1 MVAFGDGGAGEALPP
16 RAGLASSGSLAALGA
31 ARGADAAAVAALS
44 GEADRRQLM
53 ASRGALTA
61 ACHAVQL
68 LADDVTTSGNALQLV
83 TAGARRLVAAV
94 ERCAKSAAAAPPPPP
109 PPAAAAAAAS
119 SASSAGAPAAAGLS
133 AGALRTA
140 RASAAAARSA
150 VGGLLKMLDDVDLW
164 HDLVELHNEA
174 RDLVES
180 AATRCAS
187 LGDGNFALVCAQAGT
202 TLRVVAEEQEARRAA
217 EAAADEEDEEGG
229 DGDANSSS
237 DSGGGSSDT
246 SA

>member
-31 ARGADAAAVAALS
+31 ARGADAAAVASLS

-68 LADDVTTSGNALQLV
+68 LADDVMTSGAALQLV

-109 PPAAAAAAAS
+109 PPAAAAAS

-217 EAAADEEDEEGG
+217 EAAAHEEDEEGG
-229 DGDANSSS
+229 DNDASSSTS

-246 SA
+246 ST